1 MPEQLIHRDFHLYN
15 LLFCDGRPSGYL
27 DFDMLMRGPRLFDV
41 CYCSIETLAKRFD
54 FNNRALGLS
63 VAFSAIGDYA
73 FVGLL
78 GNNAVEVL
86 DAYDG
91 GIVSGAFEL
100 GKAPDGLVLDDA
112 GHLFVNSFL
121 SRSVVVL
128 DATMNDHV
136 LRWHSFEPH
145 LGEVTFDGM
154 QTIRPEWRSPAQF
167 PGAPLPAPVLELL
180 TLWRE
185 WRVGDVQAA
194 ITELESAGYRTS
206 WVQRP

>member
-1 MPEQLIHRDFHLYN
+1 MTEVGAVADVVDAIAQASVEGADQLLRETALCPPPTLHILSRHLASPYIGSVSTRP
-15 LLFCDGRPSGYL
+15 FFRGKDACDA
-27 DFDMLMRGPRLFDV
+27 V
-41 CYCSIETLAKRFD
+41 AT
-54 FNNRALGLS
+54 LGLLPS
-63 VAFSAIGDYA
+63 LLCATQLVVVWENADLCTAVDPPADVGYASA
-73 FVGLL
+73 
-78 GNNAVEVL
+78 
-86 DAYDG
+86 
-91 GIVSGAFEL
+91 
-100 GKAPDGLVLDDA
+100 
-112 GHLFVNSFL
+112 
-121 SRSVVVL
+121 VVVL